1 MRTSWVR
8 SLVQHPRARFMRRS
22 LRRMFLGIWS
32 NFLLMPYIASVPA
45 NAPYGRCEQN
55 INDMGS
61 LGKTL

>member
-22 LRRMFLGIWS
+22 LRRMFLGIWP

-45 NAPYGRCEQN
+45 NMRLMDVA
-55 INDMGS
+55 S
-61 LGKTL
+61 KTLTIWAH